1 MSLAD
6 LSTTLAAL
14 PNNPLFQLGTGIM
27 AASGPSPTPVGFG
40 QALGGG
46 MTYAN
51 QLAMKQAQMD
61 MMRAQFQRFAWQNAL
76 LQKALG
82 GQQGQQ
88 SFQNPNFSNALAGS
102 ATQRA
107 TDATSPQDQ
116 TQTYGSQGFTPGISA
131 TPTQIASQQFPALSQ
146 GGAQAT
152 GIAPPQEP
160 QQGAQASAASPS
172 VLHQILGTPA
182 GMASFA
188 LNPEGTM
195 NFALSRQF
203 GAPTPAMTNMQA
215 AMSYPAGSPQRQ
227 LMLGQVLKSGA
238 ITTRNGALLP
248 NGKFFY
254 TPTLPDGVVLK
265 DPTNPAGGVILPPGM
280 SGAAAQMSAANAAGK
295 AGYEPVTYE
304 NPQGAKVTTTAANLA
319 QAVNGKA
326 ASDPMNALLAQ
337 ANNAIQMGANPNKVQ
352 TWLQSQAAKLGMNP
366 QGAPAGG
373 IAGPSI
379 ASAGEAEG
387 WGKANAEFVQKAAT
401 AAEEVPTQ
409 MARLSEMRFDLSK
422 FDPNAFA
429 SWSNKAAS
437 WLNAI
442 DPTHTYAAGQLKG
455 FQDFAKNASQIALS
469 QAKTMGSRIAAQ
481 EVGFIAGSNPNVDM
495 TKGALNKI
503 IGLMEGFT
511 QANAIQN
518 HALVNWHASGG
529 STDQFRALWSQADVP
544 GILALQR
551 MSPQDA
557 AAFMK
562 AQTPMMRKQIA
573 QGIQIAQSHGWVQ

>member
-1 MSLAD
+1 MSLSD
-6 LSTTLAAL
+6 LSTALGAL
-14 PNNPLFQLGTGIM
+14 PSNPLFQLGTGIM
-27 AASGPSPTPVGFG
+27 AASGPSPVPVGLG

-51 QLAMKQAQMD
+51 QLAMKQAQAD
-61 MMRAQFQRFAWQNAL
+61 MMRAQFARFAWQNAL
-76 LQKALG
+76 LQKALSG
-82 GQQGQQ
+82 NNVQ
-88 SFQNPNFSNALAGS
+88 SGFKNPNFNQSLSGT

-107 TDATSPQDQ
+107 QDALNPNTQ
-116 TQTYGSQGFTPGISA
+116 TQLYGSEGFTPGISA
-131 TPTQIASQQFPALSQ
+131 TPTQIASQQFPQLNAR
-146 GGAQAT
+146 GAEAVGAQ
-152 GIAPPQEP
+152 PS
-160 QQGAQASAASPS
+160 ASNPVQSG
-172 VLHQILGTPA
+172 VLGHILGTPA

-203 GAPTPAMTNMQA
+203 GVPTPAMTNLNA
-215 AMSYPAGSPQRQ
+215 AEAYPVGSPQRQ
-227 LMLGQVLKSGA
+227 LLMGQVLKSGA

-248 NGKFFY
+248 NGRFFY
-254 TPTLPDGVVLK
+254 TPNLPDGVVLR
-265 DPTNPAGGVILPPGM
+265 DPTNPAAGVILPQGM
-280 SGAAAQMSAANAAGK
+280 PQAAAAMSAAQAGGK
-295 AGYEPVTYE
+295 AQYEPVTYE

-319 QAVNGKA
+319 STVNGTPG
-326 ASDPMNALLAQ
+326 SDPMNAILAQ
-337 ANNAIQMGANPNKVQ
+337 ANQAIKMGADPNRVQ
-352 TWLQSQAAKLGMNP
+352 AWLESQAKAQGLNP
-366 QGAPAGG
+366 QATPAGG
-373 IAGPSI
+373 VAGPSI
-379 ASAGEAEG
+379 AQAGEAEG
-387 WGKANAEFVQKAAT
+387 WGKTNAEFVQKT
-401 AAEEVPTQ
+401 ASDAQEVPTQ
-409 MARLSEMRFDLSK
+409 MARLSEMRYDLSK

-437 WLNAI
+437 WLNAM
-442 DPTHTYAAGQLKG
+442 DPTHTYKAGQLKG

-481 EVGFIAGSNPNVDM
+481 EVGFIAGSNPNADM

-518 HALVNWHASGG
+518 QALVHWHATGA
-529 STDQFRALWSQADVP
+529 STDQFRALWAQADVP

-557 AAFMK
+557 QAFMK

-573 QGIQIAQSHGWVQ
+573 DGIQIATKYGWVQ

>member
-6 LSTTLAAL
+6 LSSAL
-14 PNNPLFQLGTGIM
+14 TGLQSNPLFDMGVGIM
-27 AASGPSPTPVGFG
+27 AASGPSPVPVGFG
-40 QALGGG
+40 QAMGNG
-46 MTYAN
+46 MSYAN
-51 QLAMKQAQMD
+51 ALQMKQAQTD
-61 MMRAQFQRFAWQNAL
+61 MMRAQFARFAWQNML

-82 GQQGQQ
+82 GQQG
-88 SFQNPNFSNALAGS
+88 SGVKNPNFSQPLAGS

-107 TDATSPQDQ
+107 TEATQPQDQ
-116 TQTYGSQGFTPGISA
+116 SAVYGSQGFTPGISA
-131 TPTQIASQQFPALSQ
+131 TPTQIASQQFPALSA
-146 GGAQAT
+146 GGAQT
-152 GIAPPQEP
+152 VGLNAP
-160 QQGAQASAASPS
+160 AASPAQQPNGI
-172 VLHQILGTPA
+172 LGNILGTPA

-203 GAPTPAMTNMQA
+203 GVPTPAMTNLTA
-215 AMSYPAGSPQRQ
+215 AEQYPAGSPERQ
-227 LMLGQVLKSGA
+227 LLMGQVLKSGA

-248 NGKFFY
+248 NGRFFY
-254 TPTLPDGVVLK
+254 TPNLPDGVVLR
-265 DPTNPAGGVILPPGM
+265 DPTNPAAGVILPQGM
-280 SGAAAQMSAANAAGK
+280 PQAAAAMSAAQAGGR
-295 AGYEPVTYE
+295 AQYEPVTYE

-319 QAVNGKA
+319 HTVNGTPG
-326 ASDPMNALLAQ
+326 SDPMNAILAQ
-337 ANNAIQMGANPNKVQ
+337 ANQAIKMGADPNKVQ
-352 TWLQSQAAKLGMNP
+352 AWLESQAQAQGLNP
-366 QGAPAGG
+366 QATPAGG
-373 IAGPSI
+373 VAGPSI
-379 ASAGEAEG
+379 AQAGEAEG
-387 WGKANAEFVQKAAT
+387 WGKTNAEFVQKT
-401 AAEEVPTQ
+401 ASDAQEVPTQ
-409 MARLSEMRFDLSK
+409 MARLSEMRYDLSK

-437 WLNAI
+437 WLNAM
-442 DPTHTYAAGQLKG
+442 DPTHTYKAGQLKG

-481 EVGFIAGSNPNVDM
+481 EVGFIAGSNPNADM

-518 HALVNWHASGG
+518 QALVHWHATGA

-557 AAFMK
+557 QAFMK

-573 QGIQIAQSHGWVQ
+573 DGIQIATKYGWVQ